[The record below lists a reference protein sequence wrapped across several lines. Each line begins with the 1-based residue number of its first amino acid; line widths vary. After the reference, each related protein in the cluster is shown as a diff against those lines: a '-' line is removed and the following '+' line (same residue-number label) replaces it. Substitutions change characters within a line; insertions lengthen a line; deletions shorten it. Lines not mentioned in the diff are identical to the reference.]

1 MNNLKNKP
9 VSIGE
14 AAKLTGVSLKQI
26 RFWDEK
32 GYIPSPERVK
42 SGARSF
48 RYFNERDLEILA
60 RIKSYLDAGYTIQA
74 AASKT
79 KEEFNYSGDKK

>member
-1 MNNLKNKP
+1 MNNLNNKP

-32 GYIPSPERVK
+32 GYIPSPERIV
-42 SGARSF
+42 SGARAF
-48 RYFNERDLEILA
+48 RYFHQRDLEILA
-60 RIKSYLDAGYTIQA
+60 RIKSHLDAGYTIKG
-74 AASKT
+74 AASLAQK
-79 KEEFNYSGDKK
+79 EFNY